1 MDIVRRVRLPFGH
14 LLVDLTVSS
23 CGARMWSL
31 RVRDGNRPDEPA
43 DTPPIACGFVDSE
56 LPFQLHSLADAAA
69 DIFAEDLKDGA

>member
-14 LLVDLTVSS
+14 LLVDMTVSS

-43 DTPPIACGFVDSE
+43 DTPPIACGFVDSDTPLE
-56 LPFQLHSLADAAA
+56 LAALSRAAA
-69 DIFAEDLKDGA
+69 EIFEEGHDGT